1 MSDIKTALTQYN
13 NAMDG
18 LEAAETAVQDALR
31 CVKDAAGS
39 ATIDVAGQFFQVRKR
54 KDKFYLCELTGKPR
68 GRPKGSKNAKSK
80 KGSVPADTM
89 NVVDVFDPEPAVFT
103 AEVAAEVA
111 PEAEPVED
119 VAEYVP
125 ETTGIRAVVE
135 TLDSASA

>member
-68 GRPKGSKNAKSK
+68 GRPKGSKNTKSK
-80 KGSVPADTM
+80 KGDVSAALMD
-89 NVVDVFDPEPAVFT
+89 VVDVFDEPSEVPTVLVDAV
-103 AEVAAEVA
+103 AESTEQ
-111 PEAEPVED
+111 EPVYED
-119 VAEYVP
+119 IP
-125 ETTGIRAVVE
+125 ETTGVRTVVE

>member
-1 MSDIKTALTQYN
+1 MSDIKAALTQYN

-80 KGSVPADTM
+80 KGEVSPLLMD
-89 NVVDVFDPEPAVFT
+89 VVDIFDTSSDTAV
-103 AEVAAEVA
+103 
-111 PEAEPVED
+111 PVEE

-125 ETTGIRAVVE
+125 ETTGIRTVVE

>member
-31 CVKDAAGS
+31 CVKAAAGS

-80 KGSVPADTM
+80 KGEASPLLMD
-89 NVVDVFDPEPAVFT
+89 VVDVFDTVSGTAVAVSDT
-103 AEVAAEVA
+103 EVAEVA
-111 PEAEPVED
+111 ED